1 MLNLKLHNKN
11 LSDYSFLVTG
21 GAGFIGSNLCEYLV
35 KNGAKLV
42 RVLDDLSTGYYE
54 NIREFEGLKNFEFL
68 KGDIRNYEDCN
79 KACLGIDIVLHQAA
93 LGSVPRSMKDPI
105 TSNAVNV
112 DGFVNMLQAAKENN
126 IKRFV
131 YASSSSVYGDD
142 TTMPKV
148 ESKTGNLLSPY
159 AVTKYTDELYAQVF
173 SKVYGIKTIGM
184 RYFNV
189 FGPKQNIQGPYA
201 AVIPIFITKLLNDEA
216 PGIHGDGNNTRD
228 FTFIAN
234 VIKANL
240 CASFAENVKEDA
252 VVLNIAYG
260 GTTSVNDLFNEIAH
274 ILDKNIKAIHLPV
287 RKGDIKDSFAN
298 IDKAKELIGYTSE
311 VDLKTGLKITVD
323 WYKTFLGK

>member
-1 MLNLKLHNKN
+1 MINLKLHTKD
-11 LSDYSFLVTG
+11 LSTYNFLITG
-21 GAGFIGSNLCEYLV
+21 GAGFIGSNITEYLI
-35 KNGAKLV
+35 KNGAKKV
-42 RVLDDLSTGYYE
+42 RVLDDLSTGFYE
-54 NIREFEGLKNFEFL
+54 NIQEFESLANFEFQ

-79 KACLGIDIVLHQAA
+79 NACKGIDIVLHQAA
-93 LGSVPRSMKDPI
+93 LGSVPRSINDPI
-105 TSNAVNV
+105 TTNSVNV

-126 IKRFV
+126 VKRFV

-142 TTMPKV
+142 TNMPKV
-148 ESKTGNLLSPY
+148 EDKTGNLLSPY
-159 AVTKYTDELYAQVF
+159 AVTKYTNELYAKVF

-201 AVIPIFITKLLNDEA
+201 AVIPIFITKLLNNES

-228 FTFIAN
+228 FTFVAN

-240 CASFAENVKEDA
+240 CAAFAENIKEDA
-252 VVLNIAYG
+252 VVMNVAFG
-260 GTTSVNDLFNEIAH
+260 GTTSVNDLFSEIAT
-274 ILDKNIKAIHLPV
+274 ILQKDIKATHLPE

-298 IDKAKELIGYTSE
+298 IDRAKALIGYSSE

-323 WYKTFLGK
+323 WYKSALVK